1 MAREFDG
8 QLVVVAGGT
17 GAVGEY
23 VTAKFAKLGARLVV
37 PYVSDLEVYAFR
49 ATHPEIAETVILQR
63 VDALDAFKV
72 TECFQRV
79 AEHYGVPDVLVNLVG
94 GNVYGPTVAE
104 ADVSVFRRMFDVNF
118 VTTFNLC
125 RCLLPHMLKR
135 GSGKIVNVGARQAT
149 HGTSHHA
156 AYSVAKAAVQ
166 RLTESISAEV
176 KDRGINV
183 NCVLPSIVDTMSNRL
198 DFPEADFALWVMP
211 EDLAEV
217 IVFLASPRARAIHG
231 ASIPVYGQM

>member
-1 MAREFDG
+1 MAKEFAG

-17 GAVGEY
+17 GGVGEH
-23 VTAKFAKLGARLVV
+23 VTAKFAELGASLVV
-37 PYVSDLEVYAFR
+37 PYVSDLEVYTFK
-49 ATHPEIAETVILQR
+49 ATHPEIAETVLLQR

-79 AEHYGVPDVLVNLVG
+79 AEHHGVPDVLVNLVG
-94 GNVYGPTVAE
+94 GYAYGPPVAE
-104 ADVSVFRRMFDVNF
+104 SDVSVFRRMLDVNF

-125 RCLLPHMLKR
+125 RCLLPYMLKR
-135 GSGKIVNVGARQAT
+135 GSGKIVNVGARHAT

-156 AYSVAKAAVQ
+156 AYAVAKAAVQ

-176 KDRGINV
+176 KARGINV
-183 NCVLPSIVDTMSNRL
+183 NCVLPSIVDTMANRL
-198 DFPEADFALWVMP
+198 DFPEADYSRWVTP